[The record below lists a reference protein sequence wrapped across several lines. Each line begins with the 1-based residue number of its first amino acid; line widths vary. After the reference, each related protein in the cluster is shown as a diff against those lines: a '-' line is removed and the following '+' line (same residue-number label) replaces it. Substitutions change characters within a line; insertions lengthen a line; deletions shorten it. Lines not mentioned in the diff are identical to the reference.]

1 VERSTVSQIYLH
13 SLLKRRNVEENVA
26 VVVVVEIVAVA
37 VVVVIVEVAVVVE
50 VVITNVDKAERL
62 CYSQKERNFVK
73 CKRVAS
79 VA

>member
-26 VVVVVEIVAVA
+26 VVVVVIVEVA
-37 VVVVIVEVAVVVE
+37 VVVIVEVAVVVE

>member
-1 VERSTVSQIYLH
+1 M
-13 SLLKRRNVEENVA
+13 
-26 VVVVVEIVAVA
+26 VVVVEIVAVA

>member
-26 VVVVVEIVAVA
+26 VVVVEIVAVA

>member
-1 VERSTVSQIYLH
+1 MEG
-13 SLLKRRNVEENVA
+13 EEIVGVA
-26 VVVVVEIVAVA
+26 VVVIG
-37 VVVVIVEVAVVVE
+37 EVAVVVE